1 MSAPWHPLTY
11 IFTQLLFLRT
21 ETKKKKKKKRKK
33 RKKLQSPTAQQ
44 SCLEGLEGSAGFSPR
59 REAGWGARAS
69 HRPGSRAL
77 APLPHP
83 PGPSWFSQARE
94 GQGGFPVFSHQRKR
108 ETHSHSTTGSN
119 PKWEGVSG
127 GPELGEAALPAHRLA
142 RMKEER
148 EIDPPCRKII
158 REDAKMRGAGIRRE
172 SKKKTNQKKK
182 EKRLGSPWWRVWG
195 PGLKSDLGTGPSQGS
210 RAKAKA
216 TAVSAPSPPSP
227 EKRGAAPGP
236 APAPRGEV

>member
-1 MSAPWHPLTY
+1 M
-11 IFTQLLFLRT
+11 
-21 ETKKKKKKKRKK
+21 
-33 RKKLQSPTAQQ
+33 
-44 SCLEGLEGSAGFSPR
+44 
-59 REAGWGARAS
+59 
-69 HRPGSRAL
+69 
-77 APLPHP
+77 
-83 PGPSWFSQARE
+83 
-94 GQGGFPVFSHQRKR
+94 FSHQRKR

-182 EKRLGSPWWRVWG
+182 KKRKKVGVPMVEGVGTRPEVRLGHWPLS
-195 PGLKSDLGTGPSQGS
+195 GLEGQGRSRSQP
-210 RAKAKA
+210 
-216 TAVSAPSPPSP
+216 TVS
-227 EKRGAAPGP
+227 
-236 APAPRGEV
+236 